1 MTMFTISVPA
11 SSANIGPGFDSVGL
25 AVKRYL
31 TLEVSVDQEWKI
43 NHNHSYLPPNGH
55 YKDHFIYQVAK
66 NVAQTYHKKLSPC
79 KVNVTSEIP
88 LARGLGSSAS
98 AVIAGIELANQLCQ
112 LSLTTYEKLNIATDI
127 EGHPDNVAPA
137 LLGGFVI
144 TATLDDELIYTK
156 IEELNVDIIL
166 YIPNIELTTNDAR
179 SVLPAKLTREKA
191 ACASGISNLFIA
203 ALLQENYS
211 LAGKMM
217 ENDLFH
223 EPYRAKLIPDYVN
236 IRENAKKHGAYGTV
250 ISGAGPSMLSFVP
263 REKSSSLAEAI
274 HQAHP
279 NYDVLKIQMDE
290 RGVQVT

>member
-112 LSLTTYEKLNIATDI
+112 LSLTTDEKLNIATDI

-223 EPYRAKLIPDYVN
+223 EPYRAKMIPNYQT
-236 IRENAKKHGAYGTV
+236 IKKTAKQLGAYGTV
-250 ISGAGPSMLSFVP
+250 ISGAGPSMLSFAPKGSGENVSKEMKNILP
-263 REKSSSLAEAI
+263 D
-274 HQAHP
+274 
-279 NYDVLKIQMDE
+279 YDIGVLQMDAV
-290 RGVQVT
+290 GLQIT

>member
-25 AVKRYL
+25 AIKRYL
-31 TLEVSVDQEWKI
+31 TLEVTQADQWTFE
-43 NHNHSYLPPNGH
+43 HHESFLPPNGH
-55 YKDHFIYQVAK
+55 YKDHFIYQVAHQ
-66 NVAQTYHKKLSPC
+66 VAEKYKQELPASHVKM
-79 KVNVTSEIP
+79 TSQIP

-98 AVIAGIELANQLCQ
+98 AVVSGIELANQLCQ
-112 LSLTTYEKLNIATDI
+112 LDLTTDEKLAIATKI

-137 LLGGFVI
+137 LLGGFTI
-144 TATLDDELIYTK
+144 TALANEELVYTKVDELAL
-156 IEELNVDIIL
+156 EIIL
-166 YIPNIELTTNDAR
+166 YIPNFELSTNDSREVLPKELTRD
-179 SVLPAKLTREKA
+179 KA
-191 ACASGISNLFIA
+191 ACASGIGNLFIA
-203 ALLQENYS
+203 ALLQEDYP

-263 REKSSSLAEAI
+263 REKSSSLAEAMY
-274 HQAHP
+274 QAHP